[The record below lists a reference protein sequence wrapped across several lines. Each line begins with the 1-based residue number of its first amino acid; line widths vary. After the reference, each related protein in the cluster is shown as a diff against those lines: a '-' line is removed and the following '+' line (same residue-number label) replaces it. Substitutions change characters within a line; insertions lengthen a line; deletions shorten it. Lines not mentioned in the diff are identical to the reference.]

1 MPGTDFFGSSLRFG
15 GCSAGAGGEIRVHQ
29 GAMDG
34 PVIGKMQVDVN
45 GDWDGWYERNLK
57 LRPNAH
63 RADLFFEAINLQ
75 NRSGLVNIDS
85 VRFYL

>member
-1 MPGTDFFGSSLRFG
+1 MFGWSGGGRFGSIKGRWT
-15 GCSAGAGGEIRVHQ
+15 
-29 GAMDG
+29 G